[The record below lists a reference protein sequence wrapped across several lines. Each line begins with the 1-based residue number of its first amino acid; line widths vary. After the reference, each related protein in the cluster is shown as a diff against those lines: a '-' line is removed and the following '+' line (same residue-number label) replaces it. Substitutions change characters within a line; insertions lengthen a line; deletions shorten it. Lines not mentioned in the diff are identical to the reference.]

1 MVGSSYQEASL
12 TRKILL
18 VDDETVVLDLMK
30 ALLAE
35 DETVEVRTAEGGEE
49 ALEVARQWKPD
60 LVFLDVL
67 MPKRN
72 GYEVCLALK
81 EDPITANIKVVILT
95 GLDQEF
101 DRQKALYE
109 VGADGYI
116 SKPFTA
122 TALTQQLDLHL

>member
-81 EDPITANIKVVILT
+81 EDTITANIKVVILT